1 MAELAAAL
9 RANWEGY
16 EDLQARAK
24 ACPKYGNDE
33 DAVDDLAIRLANH
46 FYEEIHPYHDIFGAP
61 FLTAFM
67 GISNY
72 IPMGRVLG
80 ATPDGRK
87 HGEPSSE
94 GVSPYVG
101 TDQSTP
107 LAAMRSS
114 AKLNQEVHSGGTLLN
129 LRLSPELVATK
140 RGQANLGGMIQ
151 TLFALGGFHVQFNC
165 ISSETL
171 RDAQAHPENY
181 RDLLV
186 RVAGYSTQFVNLSRA
201 MQDAIIARTEH
212 GG

>member
-1 MAELAAAL
+1 M
-9 RANWEGY
+9 
-16 EDLQARAK
+16 
-24 ACPKYGNDE
+24 
-33 DAVDDLAIRLANH
+33 DDLAIRLANH

-80 ATPDGRK
+80 PPGRPK
-87 HGEPSSE
+87 AREPSSE

-140 RGQANLGGMIQ
+140 RGRPIWGA
-151 TLFALGGFHVQFNC
+151 
-165 ISSETL
+165 
-171 RDAQAHPENY
+171 
-181 RDLLV
+181 
-186 RVAGYSTQFVNLSRA
+186 
-201 MQDAIIARTEH
+201 
-212 GG
+212 

>member
-1 MAELAAAL
+1 MITGIGLAVVANSLAAVKKLVFEDGVCTMAELAAAL

-80 ATPDGRK
+80 PPRTAESTGNPPARG
-87 HGEPSSE
+87 
-94 GVSPYVG
+94 SPLMWG
-101 TDQSTP
+101 PTNPTP
-107 LAAMRSS
+107 LAAMQLQRQ
-114 AKLNQEVHSGGTLLN
+114 AQPGGPFRGN
-129 LRLSPELVATK
+129 PAEPAAEPRVVATK
-140 RGQANLGGMIQ
+140 RGRPIWGA
-151 TLFALGGFHVQFNC
+151 
-165 ISSETL
+165 
-171 RDAQAHPENY
+171 
-181 RDLLV
+181 
-186 RVAGYSTQFVNLSRA
+186 
-201 MQDAIIARTEH
+201 
-212 GG
+212 

>member
-1 MAELAAAL
+1 M
-9 RANWEGY
+9 
-16 EDLQARAK
+16 
-24 ACPKYGNDE
+24 
-33 DAVDDLAIRLANH
+33 DDLAIRLANH

-140 RGQANLGGMIQ
+140 RGRPIWGA
-151 TLFALGGFHVQFNC
+151 
-165 ISSETL
+165 
-171 RDAQAHPENY
+171 
-181 RDLLV
+181 
-186 RVAGYSTQFVNLSRA
+186 
-201 MQDAIIARTEH
+201 
-212 GG
+212 